1 MGYFM
6 ETGKVKFFNDK
17 KGFGFITMDNGRE
30 VFVHQSSIIA
40 KGYRT
45 LKENDIVKFEIQS
58 DMCGDKAVNVELM

>member
-45 LKENDIVKFEIQS
+45 LKETTLSNSKFNQTCAET
-58 DMCGDKAVNVELM
+58 KPLMLN